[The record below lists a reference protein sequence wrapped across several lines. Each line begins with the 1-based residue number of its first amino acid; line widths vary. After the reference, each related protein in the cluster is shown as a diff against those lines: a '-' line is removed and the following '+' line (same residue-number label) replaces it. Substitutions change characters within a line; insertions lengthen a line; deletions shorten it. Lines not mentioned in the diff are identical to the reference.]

1 MEFIRGSYNIRSHH
15 YGCVLSVGNYDGL
28 HPGHQHV
35 IQQLVKCGKDL
46 NLPVTIVGFEPH
58 PLEFFI
64 GDAAPPRLMSV
75 REKVES
81 MRAMGVDRFCCL
93 RFNHVLANTEPEVF
107 VEDILLDKLGAKCI
121 IVGDD
126 FRFGRNR
133 RGDYQM
139 LHQLCVRNAVLVR
152 RIDAQLL
159 GDDRISSTRIRHFL
173 GAGDISHANR
183 LLGREYSISG
193 RVVRGNGNG
202 RKWGFATAN
211 VQMKIPK
218 TALNG
223 IFVVMVKRKNGT
235 VRQGV
240 ASLGIRPTIG
250 GTRKVLEVHLLDF
263 DQDLYGERIKVNFL
277 KKLRDEFKFSS
288 IEKMCEQVQQ
298 DILRARDFFHDRNSQ
313 ITLCH

>member
-1 MEFIRGSYNIRSHH
+1 M
-15 YGCVLSVGNYDGL
+15 GNYDGL

-35 IQQLVKCGKDL
+35 IQQLVKYGKDL

-58 PLEFFI
+58 PLEFFV

-93 RFNHVLANTEPEVF
+93 RFNHVLANTEPEEF
-107 VEDILLDKLGAKCI
+107 VEDILLNRLGARCI

-139 LHQLCVRNAVLVR
+139 LHQICVRNAVLVH
-152 RIDAQLL
+152 RIDTQLL
-159 GDDRISSTRIRHFL
+159 GDNRISSTRIRHFL
-173 GAGDISHANR
+173 RTGDISHANR

-218 TALNG
+218 TALDG
-223 IFVVMVKRKNGT
+223 IFVVT
-235 VRQGV
+235 VERREGSVRHGV
-240 ASLGIRPTIG
+240 ASLGMRPTIG
-250 GTRKVLEVHLLDF
+250 GTKKVLEVHLLDF

-277 KKLRDEFKFSS
+277 NKLRDELKFSS
-288 IEKMCEQVQQ
+288 IEKMCEQVRL
-298 DILRARDFFHDRNSQ
+298 DILRTRDFFRDRDSQ
-313 ITLCH
+313 VTIYH